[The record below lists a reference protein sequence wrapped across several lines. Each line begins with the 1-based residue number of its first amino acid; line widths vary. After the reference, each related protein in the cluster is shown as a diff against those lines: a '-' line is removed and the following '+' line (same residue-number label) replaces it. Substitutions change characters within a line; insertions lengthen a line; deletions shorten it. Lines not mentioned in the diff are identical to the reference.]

1 MLTQLW
7 SNYVFPYI
15 PNRTLTKTFL
25 YNIYIMPCRCD
36 WDKLITCTLHIF
48 LLIYSFV
55 SIALGSTILDDES
68 QGIPRVTTV
77 SIGAFA
83 VSLGVLALINVL
95 CCIYT
100 LRTYYVSLV
109 PIIILQIVLGGI
121 ASAVA
126 SNNDSQIYTVVKKVF
141 DDYVHNQQ
149 NEYNKEKVDTIQ
161 QYFHCCGVQGPQY
174 WSSAGL
180 EYPDSCYSHV
190 NNDLYFEGCV
200 SKFQESVTGK
210 FRAVGGI
217 SIAFA
222 LTEAFGTI
230 SLWILGNR
238 NSEESQRLL
247 D

>member
-1 MLTQLW
+1 MFALIMLQ
-7 SNYVFPYI
+7 
-15 PNRTLTKTFL
+15 
-25 YNIYIMPCRCD
+25 
-36 WDKLITCTLHIF
+36 
-48 LLIYSFV
+48 IYSFV

-95 CCIYT
+95 CCVYT
-100 LRTYYVSLV
+100 LRTVRMKICFVFQTNIFFQYYVSLV

-161 QYFHCCGVQGPQY
+161 QYVSLCKVQ
-174 WSSAGL
+174 
-180 EYPDSCYSHV
+180 
-190 NNDLYFEGCV
+190 N
-200 SKFQESVTGK
+200 
-210 FRAVGGI
+210 
-217 SIAFA
+217 
-222 LTEAFGTI
+222 
-230 SLWILGNR
+230 
-238 NSEESQRLL
+238 
-247 D
+247 